1 MAIIKNNGIKCLG
14 QFDGVIVYIE
24 SAINKMFIDGEE
36 KEVVTGICFKDLDGN
51 ILYEQNNY
59 NNYICLLESDSRYF
73 NLNDIIHELA
83 LYVQHCK
90 IEKYFKDIIISN
102 ILNNNPTSKIALKKF
117 VAEYYSNIESEIKR
131 KKAEQCK
138 KEIENIKENIKEVV
152 KDINNYTTMKI
163 CEPDYN
169 NRYKLQ
175 FVTKNTLKEFNTIDI
190 YYNIEGV
197 EKYRNILK
205 WINEY
210 LYCISND
217 FDPIYFLK
225 FDKVI

>member
-1 MAIIKNNGIKCLG
+1 MAIIKDKGIKCLG
-14 QFDGVIVYIE
+14 QFDGVIVYIK

-36 KEVVTGICFKDLDGN
+36 KEVVTGICFKNLDGN

-59 NNYICLLESDSRYF
+59 NSYICLLESDSRYF
-73 NLNDIIHELA
+73 NLNDIIDELA

-102 ILNNNPTSKIALKKF
+102 ILNNNPVSKIALKKF
-117 VAEYYSNIESEIKR
+117 VSEYYSNIESEIKR

-152 KDINNYTTMKI
+152 KDINKYTAMKI

-169 NRYKLQ
+169 NKYKLQ
-175 FVTKNTLKEFNTIDI
+175 FVTKNTLKEFSTVDI
-190 YYNIEGV
+190 YNNIEGV
-197 EKYRNILK
+197 KRYRNILE
-205 WINEY
+205 WINSY
-210 LYCISND
+210 LHYISNSLN
-217 FDPIYFLK
+217 PIDFLK

>member
-1 MAIIKNNGIKCLG
+1 MAIIKDNGIKCLG
-14 QFDGVIVYIE
+14 QFDGVIVYIK

-36 KEVVTGICFKDLDGN
+36 REVVTGICFKDLDGN

-59 NNYICLLESDSRYF
+59 NNYICLLEGDSRYF
-73 NLNDIIHELA
+73 NLNDIIQELA

-90 IEKYFKDIIISN
+90 IEKYFKDIMISN
-102 ILNNNPTSKIALKKF
+102 ILNNKPTSKIALKKF
-117 VAEYYSNIESEIKR
+117 VAEYYNNIESEIKR

-152 KDINNYTTMKI
+152 KDINKYTTMKI
-163 CEPDYN
+163 CKPDYN
-169 NRYKLQ
+169 NKYKLQ
-175 FVTKNTLKEFNTIDI
+175 FITKKTLKEFNTIDI
-190 YYNIEGV
+190 YNNVEGV
-197 EKYRNILK
+197 EKYKNILD

-210 LYCISND
+210 LYYISSD
-217 FDPIYFLK
+217 FDPVYFLK

>member
-1 MAIIKNNGIKCLG
+1 MAIIKDNGIKCLG
-14 QFDGVIVYIE
+14 QFDSVIVYIK
-24 SAINKMFIDGEE
+24 SAINKMFIDGEK

-73 NLNDIIHELA
+73 NLNDIIQELA

-90 IEKYFKDIIISN
+90 IEKYFKDKIISN
-102 ILNNNPTSKIALKKF
+102 ILNNNPVSKIALKKF

-152 KDINNYTTMKI
+152 KDINKYTTMKI

-175 FVTKNTLKEFNTIDI
+175 FVTRKTLKEFNTVDI
-190 YYNIEGV
+190 YNNIEGV
-197 EKYRNILK
+197 ERYRSILE

-210 LYCISND
+210 LYCVSND
-217 FDPIYFLK
+217 FDPVDFLK

>member
-1 MAIIKNNGIKCLG
+1 MAIIKDNSIKCLG
-14 QFDGVIVYIE
+14 QFDGVIVYIK
-24 SAINKMFIDGEE
+24 SATNKMFIDGKER
-36 KEVVTGICFKDLDGN
+36 EVVTGICFKDLDGN
-51 ILYEQNNY
+51 ILYKQNNY
-59 NNYICLLESDSRYF
+59 NSYICLLESDSSFF

-83 LYVQHCK
+83 LYVQHCDT
-90 IEKYFKDIIISN
+90 EKYYKDIIISN
-102 ILNNNPTSKIALKKF
+102 ILNNNPVSKIALKKF
-117 VAEYYSNIESEIKR
+117 VAEYYNNIESEIKR

-152 KDINNYTTMKI
+152 KDINKYTTMKI

-175 FVTKNTLKEFNTIDI
+175 FVTRKTLKEFNTIDI
-190 YYNIEGV
+190 YNNIEGV

-210 LYCISND
+210 LYCVSSD
-217 FDPIYFLK
+217 FDPVYFLK

>member
-1 MAIIKNNGIKCLG
+1 MAIIKDNGIKCLG
-14 QFDGVIVYIE
+14 QFDGVIVYIK
-24 SAINKMFIDGEE
+24 SAINKMFVDGKER
-36 KEVVTGICFKDLDGN
+36 EVVTGICFKNLDGN

-59 NNYICLLESDSRYF
+59 NNYICLLESDSSFF
-73 NLNDIIHELA
+73 NLNDIIQELA
-83 LYVQHCK
+83 LYVQHCDT
-90 IEKYFKDIIISN
+90 EKYYKDIIISN
-102 ILNNNPTSKIALKKF
+102 ILNNNPVSKIALKKF
-117 VAEYYSNIESEIKR
+117 VAEYYNNIESEIKR

-152 KDINNYTTMKI
+152 KDINKYTTMKI

-175 FVTKNTLKEFNTIDI
+175 FVTRKTLKEFSTLDI
-190 YYNIEGV
+190 YNNIEGV
-197 EKYRNILK
+197 ERYRSILE

-210 LYCISND
+210 LYCVSND
-217 FDPIYFLK
+217 FDPVDFLK